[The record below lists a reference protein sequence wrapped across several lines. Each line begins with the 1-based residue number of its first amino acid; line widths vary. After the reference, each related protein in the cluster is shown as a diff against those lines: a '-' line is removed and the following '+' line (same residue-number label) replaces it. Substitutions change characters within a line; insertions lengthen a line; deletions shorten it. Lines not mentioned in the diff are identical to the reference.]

1 MGTAE
6 KRTIKEMFPGPL
18 ASSKA
23 KEAAVL
29 ASKYFRE
36 LAGYSGPLSVE
47 EAEYDR
53 KKGIWSITL
62 GHLENPDAAFLTG
75 LHNKSYKTFG
85 VDLKAG
91 QVISM
96 KVRKF

>member
-1 MGTAE
+1 MRTVE
-6 KRTIKEMFPGPL
+6 KRTLKQMFPGPS
-18 ASSKA
+18 ATSRA

-29 ASKYFRE
+29 ASNYFRE
-36 LAGYSGPLSVE
+36 VAGYSGPLSVE

-75 LHNKSYKTFG
+75 LHNKSYKAFG
-85 VDLKAG
+85 VDLKTR